1 MGKGLYEKKFDEWF
15 ATQLRDELESGKEYY
30 GHVSFT
36 NNENF
41 ACRVVNRLLQSV
53 NFVTQKKKLF

>member
-30 GHVSFT
+30 GQVSFI
-36 NNENF
+36 NNKNF
-41 ACRVVNRLLQSV
+41 ACRVVNRLLRSI